1 MNPLEPFVRE
11 AGTGPGVICLHSNAS
26 TSGQWRALTDRL
38 APRYQVL
45 AVDSYGAGKSPEWP
59 LARPLTLADEAAL
72 LDPLLARV
80 SGPLALVGHS
90 YGGAVA
96 LIAALAHRERV
107 RALVLYEPTLFALIE
122 AQRPAPN
129 EADGIR
135 DAVHV
140 GAAAVDAGDTDRAA
154 RAFIDYWMGE
164 GAWDATPAPRK
175 PPIAATMVH
184 LRRWAHTLF
193 DEPTPLA
200 AFARL
205 DMPMLYLCGRQTRVS
220 ARGVMRAL
228 LPVLPNVRVEEF
240 DGVGHMGPITHPEPI
255 NAAIERFLDEVH
267 R

>member
-11 AGTGPGVICLHSNAS
+11 AGSGPGVICLHSNAS
-26 TSGQWRALTDRL
+26 TSGQWRALIERL
-38 APRYQVL
+38 APRFH
-45 AVDSYGAGKSPEWP
+45 AMAIDSYGAGKSPEWP
-59 LARPLTLADEAAL
+59 LPRPLTLADEAAL
-72 LDPLLARV
+72 LDPLLSRV
-80 SGPLALVGHS
+80 SGPLAMVGHS
-90 YGGAVA
+90 YGGAIA
-96 LIAALAHRERV
+96 LIAALAHRQRV
-107 RALVLYEPTLFALIE
+107 RALVVYEPTLFALIE

-164 GAWDATPAPRK
+164 GTWDATPPSRK
-175 PPIAATMVH
+175 PPIAASMVH
-184 LRRWAHTLF
+184 LRRWAHALF
-193 DEPTPLA
+193 AERTPLA
-200 AFARL
+200 DFARL
-205 DMPMLYLCGRQTRVS
+205 DMPVLYLCGKQTRVS

-228 LPVLPNVRVEEF
+228 LPVLPHARVQEF

-255 NAAIERFLDEVH
+255 NAAIERFLDDVH